1 MKCYIA
7 EVRDIKDPMKSG
19 RCKLRIYGQHD
30 DEQTAGDDKAVWGVP
45 LMDTTSAS
53 TARSGTIPTGM
64 EVGSRVIVMYTSD
77 DTSCQHPFIIGS
89 FHRAGS
95 GNSVK

>member
-7 EVRDIKDPMKSG
+7 EIRDIKDPMKSG

-30 DEQTAGDDKAVWGVP
+30 DEQEAGDDKAVWGVP
-45 LMDTTSAS
+45 LMSATSAS

-64 EVGSRVIVMYTSD
+64 EVGSRVMVLFASD
-77 DTSCQHPFIIGS
+77 DVNCQNPFILGS

-95 GNSVK
+95 GKTTS

>member
-1 MKCYIA
+1 MKMFIA

-30 DEQTAGDDKAVWGVP
+30 DEETAGDDKAVWGTP
-45 LMDTTSAS
+45 LMGTTTAS

-64 EVGSRVIVMYTSD
+64 EVGSRVMVCYASD
-77 DTSCQHPFIIGS
+77 DVNCQNPFILGS

-95 GNSVK
+95 GNSTG

>member
-1 MKCYIA
+1 MKMFIA

-30 DEQTAGDDKAVWGVP
+30 DEETAGDDKAVWGVP
-45 LMDTTSAS
+45 LQSTTTAS
-53 TARSGTIPTGM
+53 TARSGNIPTGM
-64 EVGSRVIVMYTSD
+64 EVGSRVMVCYASD
-77 DTSCQHPFIIGS
+77 DVNCQNPFIMGT

-95 GNSVK
+95 GNSTG